1 MAEATGQ
8 SGGWVSLRRA
18 CEILGADEST
28 LRRWADSG
36 RLKCYRTPGG
46 HRRFALSDLEAVVR
60 GDGRRR
66 GAVAIE
72 RLAAAK
78 IRKQLQQARA
88 QEQAWYVSLSEA
100 NRRQLRD
107 LGRRLLEMA
116 GEYLDSRTRRSG
128 LLDEALELGG
138 EYGRVLIQ
146 AGLPLPSAVG
156 AYIGFRRTM
165 DETTQQTALR
175 ESLPLEEAL
184 AAYGQ
189 VHTLGDQVLLGLTAA
204 YQAQEQGLPEPDF
217 GSGRGGRYGRTQ
229 TASKA

>member
-1 MAEATGQ
+1 MAESAGR
-8 SGGWVSLRRA
+8 SDGWVSLRRA

-36 RLKCYRTPGG
+36 RLRSYRTPGG
-46 HRRFALSDLEAVVR
+46 HRRFALGDLEAVIG
-60 GDGRRR
+60 GDSRRR
-66 GAVAIE
+66 GAVTIE

-78 IRKQLQQARA
+78 IRRQLQQARA
-88 QEQAWYVSLSEA
+88 QEQAWYVSLSESS
-100 NRRQLRD
+100 RRELRD

-116 GEYLDSRTRRSG
+116 GEYLDSRTRRSS

-165 DETTQQTALR
+165 DETTRQTALR
-175 ESLPLEEAL
+175 ESLPLEDAL

-204 YQAQEQGLPEPDF
+204 YQAQEQGLPEPDLKAR
-217 GSGRGGRYGRTQ
+217 RGGRHGRTQ
-229 TASKA
+229 TASQA